1 MPYVIL
7 SDSLQMKERLCELY
21 PHFILS
27 MDKPVL
33 AIAMILN
40 KSRTRFVI
48 FFCLQLP
55 ARYMHSPFM
64 TTVLDSVNG
73 HVSCIMCPITQNIYN
88 KIVYII

>member
-48 FFCLQLP
+48 FFLFTT
-55 ARYMHSPFM
+55 AREVYAFS
-64 TTVLDSVNG
+64 
-73 HVSCIMCPITQNIYN
+73 IYDHGSGFSEWACKLYN
-88 KIVYII
+88 VPYHAKHIQ